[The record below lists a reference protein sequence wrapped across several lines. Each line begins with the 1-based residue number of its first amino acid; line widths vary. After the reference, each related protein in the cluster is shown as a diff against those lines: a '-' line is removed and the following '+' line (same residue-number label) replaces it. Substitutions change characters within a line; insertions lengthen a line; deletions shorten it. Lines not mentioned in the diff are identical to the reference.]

1 MRRPAD
7 PFPSFRFVLEL
18 GSIQVAGFQ
27 DCTGL
32 QIEAKAF
39 EYPEGGRNSTLLKFP
54 DRGAV
59 SNITLKRG
67 VTSGAGADALFR
79 WTRDVAN
86 GSFSPTDNPNRRPAD
101 SDRDIDKRIGVVLLD
116 DGGKEVKRW
125 VLFRAFPV
133 KWTGPEL
140 KAEASGV
147 AIETLELA
155 HEGLELA

>member
-1 MRRPAD
+1 MRRPTD
-7 PFPSFRFVLEL
+7 PFPNFRFVLEL

-39 EYPEGGRNSTLLKFP
+39 EYPEGGRNSTPLKFP
-54 DRGAV
+54 DRGSV

-67 VTSGAGADALFR
+67 ITAGASADALFR
-79 WTRDVAN
+79 WSRDVAN
-86 GSFSPTDNPNRRPAD
+86 GSFNAADNPNRRPAD
-101 SDRDIDKRIGVVLLD
+101 SDRDIDKRIGIVLLD
-116 DGGKEVKRW
+116 DSGTEVKRW